1 MCEQAAAG
9 VIRVPRRGTRRAPA
23 RYSSVVNTDEYL
35 APGRFVDSDSA
46 AVRAFAAEVVGI
58 ETDPVTQAV
67 LLFDV
72 VRDRIWYDPFATSTD
87 PASYRA
93 SAVLESGRSW
103 CVPKAVLLAA
113 AARAAGIP
121 ARLGF
126 ADVRNHLQTE
136 RLRRKMNG
144 IDLFVFHG
152 YTDLFLEGR
161 WVKATPAFNAELCAR
176 FGVQPMTFDGRSD
189 ALLHEHTADG
199 GTYMEYVR
207 DRGVYP
213 DLPLEEMLTTL
224 QQVYGDVLLDDHAPQ
239 GVDEFTAAVPATG

>member
-1 MCEQAAAG
+1 MD
-9 VIRVPRRGTRRAPA
+9 I
-23 RYSSVVNTDEYL
+23 DEYL
-35 APGRFVDSDSA
+35 APGWFVDSDSA

-58 ETDPVTQAV
+58 ETDPVVQAV

-72 VRDRIWYDPFATSTD
+72 VRDRIWYDPFVMSTD
-87 PASYRA
+87 PVSYRA
-93 SAVLESGRSW
+93 SAVLASGRSW

-176 FGVQPMTFDGRSD
+176 FGVQRITFDGRSD

-207 DRGVYP
+207 DRGVYT
-213 DLPLEEMLTTL
+213 DLPLGEMLATL
-224 QQVYGDVLLDDHAPQ
+224 QQVYGDALLETGAPE
-239 GVDEFTAAVPATG
+239 GVDEFTEAVPATG

>member
-1 MCEQAAAG
+1 
-9 VIRVPRRGTRRAPA
+9 
-23 RYSSVVNTDEYL
+23 VNTDEYL

-46 AVRAFAAEVVGI
+46 AVRAFASDVVGI

-207 DRGVYP
+207 DRGVYT
-213 DLPLEEMLTTL
+213 DLPLDEILTTL
-224 QQVYGDVLLDDHAPQ
+224 HDVYGGALLDDDAPA
-239 GVDEFTAAVPATG
+239 GDDEFTPAVPATG

>member
-1 MCEQAAAG
+1 M
-9 VIRVPRRGTRRAPA
+9 
-23 RYSSVVNTDEYL
+23 STDEYL
-35 APGRFVDSDSA
+35 ASGRFVDSDSA
-46 AVRAFAAEVVGI
+46 TVRAFAAEVVGD
-58 ETDPVTQAV
+58 ETDPVTRAV
-67 LLFDV
+67 LLFEV

-93 SAVLESGRSW
+93 SAVLEAGRSW

-136 RLRRKMNG
+136 RLKKKMNG
-144 IDLFVFHG
+144 VDLFVFHG

-176 FGVQPMTFDGRSD
+176 FGVEPMAFDGRSD
-189 ALLHEHTADG
+189 ALLHEYTAEG
-199 GTYMEYVR
+199 SAYMEYVH
-207 DRGVYP
+207 DRGVYT
-213 DLPLEEMLTTL
+213 DLPLEEMLATL
-224 QQVYGDVLLDDHAPQ
+224 QQVYGDALLDTEEPL
-239 GVDEFTAAVPATG
+239 GTDEFTAAVPAAG